1 MNHIVLVDASA
12 GELEKI
18 LSGIKS
24 MVIKEFDPTRS
35 ACQPISPGD
44 SLYFLRTK
52 DECALRV
59 KGTVVRVLVFTN
71 REDQDLSQILKER
84 QPRLQLTEDQY
95 NYWSAKQEV
104 LFVEFEAA
112 HKIPVLHVL
121 PERIIDRMN
130 WIAFKEF
137 SEITE

>member
-1 MNHIVLVDASA
+1 MNYLVYLDTQA

-24 MVIKEFDPTRS
+24 MVVKEFDPARS
-35 ACQPISPGD
+35 AGHPVCPGD
-44 SLYFLRTK
+44 SLYFLRKK

-59 KGTVVRVLVFTN
+59 KATVVRVSIYTN
-71 REDQDLSQILKER
+71 HADEDLSHILKEM

-95 NYWSAKQEV
+95 YYWSTKEQA
-104 LFVEFEAA
+104 LLVEFDRA
-112 HKIPVLHVL
+112 HKTEVIQVSSNK
-121 PERIIDRMN
+121 ITDRSE